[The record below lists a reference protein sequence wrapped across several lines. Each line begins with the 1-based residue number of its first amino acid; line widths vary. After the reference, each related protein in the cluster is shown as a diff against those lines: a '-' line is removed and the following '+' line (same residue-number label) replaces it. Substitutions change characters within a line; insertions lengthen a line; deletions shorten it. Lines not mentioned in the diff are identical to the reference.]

1 MPNNKEWWFPKL
13 CNEEYFASLR
23 EDYPDNAHMTNEELH
38 DYYNH
43 GKKYST
49 TWDHVGDA
57 YAEYEKLADAYLALL
72 AAKS

>member
-1 MPNNKEWWFPKL
+1 
-13 CNEEYFASLR
+13 
-23 EDYPDNAHMTNEELH
+23 MTNEELH